1 MAEPLRRGMELK
13 LVRDADSFR
22 PSVLGGTCGVHEDIL
37 TGRDSSVAWEDVF
50 SGQDGIKVDN
60 VQGTVG
66 WNEEIERR
74 VGMGKW

>member
-1 MAEPLRRGMELK
+1 MELK

-22 PSVLGGTCGVHEDIL
+22 PSVLGSASGVHEDIL
-37 TGRDSSVAWEDVF
+37 TGMDSSVKWEDVF
-50 SGQDGIKVDN
+50 AGQDGMKVDN
-60 VQGTVG
+60 VQGSVG